1 MLVGI
6 EMIVILVESRRVAR
20 DASLEL
26 AGHSLQMR
34 LFLRQNSA
42 FYGANL

>member
-1 MLVGI
+1 
-6 EMIVILVESRRVAR
+6 MIIIIIIPIGSWGVAR

-42 FYGANL
+42 LYGADL